1 MSKITMKYEFGGKG
15 NFLKIQVEE
24 QDIQT
29 QHQIKENNREVWRT
43 EKNIQRHIAKFSLNG
58 DSLLDETSDPL
69 LKRILQE
76 REECFKKGL
85 ALLSEALSNLT
96 SQQREI
102 FQLRE
107 KDGLTFQAISK
118 RKGIT
123 YQAVQKHYHA
133 AMKKLRD
140 FYLQYPF
147 FLEFFP
153 TLKGGDSQMI

>member
-43 EKNIQRHIAKFSLNG
+43 EKTIQRHIAKFSLNG
-58 DSLLDETSDPL
+58 DSLMDETSDPL

-76 REECFKKGL
+76 REECFRKGL

-107 KDGLTFQAISK
+107 KDGLTFLAISK
-118 RKGIT
+118 QKGIT

-140 FYLQYPF
+140 FYSKYPF

-153 TLKGGDSQMI
+153 TLKGGGAQ